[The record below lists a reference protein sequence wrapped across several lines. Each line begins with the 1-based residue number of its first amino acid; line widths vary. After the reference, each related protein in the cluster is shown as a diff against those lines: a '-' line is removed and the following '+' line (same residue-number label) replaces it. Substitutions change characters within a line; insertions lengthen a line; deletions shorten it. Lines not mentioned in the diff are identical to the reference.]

1 MNPWLLLGL
10 AIMAEV
16 IGSASLR
23 ASEGFTRLL
32 PSVLVVL
39 GYAAAFSLMAQIL
52 RTLPL
57 GLTYAVWSGVGTAL
71 TAVIGWTFFRDAFQ
85 WTALGG
91 IALIVLGVVVLNLG
105 GAGHE

>member
-71 TAVIGWTFFRDAFQ
+71 TAIIGWTFFRDAFQ

>member
-10 AIMAEV
+10 AIVAEV

-23 ASEGFTRLL
+23 ASEGFTRWL

-71 TAVIGWTFFRDAFQ
+71 TAIIGWTFFRDAFHP
-85 WTALGG
+85 TALGG
-91 IALIVLGVVVLNLG
+91 IALIILGVVVLNLG